1 MLRSRYQI
9 LLIATLVL
17 AAFYPVMHSGY
28 NIVDDLDLLKSFED
42 FEGWTFKGVFLP
54 GSGEALYYRPLLYL
68 TYIFD
73 YTVWSLHSNLMHLEN
88 VLIHLSN
95 SFFVYLLAREIIPP
109 DQRNESWIPFI
120 SACLF
125 GLHPISVES
134 VCWISGR
141 TDLLAGF
148 FLFPA
153 TLFAIRYKQCQQ
165 KKYLLCST
173 VAAIL
178 AFVSKESSL
187 GFIVGALFL
196 GIARTSG
203 SAGAMTHS
211 RYRHI
216 LQGAIVFSAIAGG
229 VALFFLLRI
238 KAFSSNGSGIY
249 LTLQSMENNPL
260 YSVMLV
266 LRTFAFYLKKIFWP
280 FPLNF
285 TIVEIDPLYEL
296 AAIPLV
302 LLTCWI
308 ALRRTVAS
316 ALFLTGAGLM
326 APAFL
331 IAFGQVAWTP
341 FAERYVYL
349 SIGFILTAA
358 VHVLGRHGMDY
369 LQATGVTE
377 ENGINCCATPVA
389 KFVVA
394 LLTIVLLVGSFGA
407 TLHRA
412 LIWSSN
418 LTLYEDVAR
427 KTPDFQTAR
436 NLYGVALAKEGRNLE
451 AQREFDA
458 ARSLHA
464 FKYEEKYDI
473 NYGVMLVHLGE
484 YDKALELFGSVIR
497 KTKGASVRA
506 REGML
511 SVYLKQFSTVSEGEK
526 REQLRSSI
534 ETVAAE
540 MYTLDPK
547 SDVLY
552 FMGMATL
559 ASGGGEQAERYF
571 RTARERA
578 RQGSFLW
585 ELAGIKLRYWG
596 ASKGV

>member
-1 MLRSRYQI
+1 VLRIRYQV

-17 AAFYPVMHSGY
+17 AAFYPAMHSGY

-42 FEGWTFKGVFLP
+42 FQGWTFRGVFLP

-68 TYIFD
+68 TSVFD
-73 YTVWSLHSNLMHLEN
+73 YTAWSLHSNVMHLEN
-88 VLIHLSN
+88 VLIHLCN
-95 SFFVYLLAREIIPP
+95 SFFVYFLAREIISP
-109 DQRNESWIPFI
+109 DQRTESWIPFV
-120 SACLF
+120 SASLF

-153 TLFAIRYKQCQQ
+153 ALFAIRYKQNHR

-178 AFVSKESSL
+178 AFLSKESSL
-187 GFIVGALFL
+187 GFVMGALFL
-196 GIARTSG
+196 GIARTSVP
-203 SAGAMTHS
+203 SGATAPS
-211 RYRHI
+211 RRRHI
-216 LQGAIVFSAIAGG
+216 LQGMVVFSAIAGG
-229 VALFFLLRI
+229 VALFFVLRL

-266 LRTFAFYLKKIFWP
+266 LRTFAFYLKKVFWP

-285 TIVEIDPLYEL
+285 AIVEVDPLYEL

-308 ALRRTVAS
+308 ALRRTIVS
-316 ALFLTGAGLM
+316 ALFMTGVGLM

-349 SIGFILTAA
+349 SLGFILTGV
-358 VHVLGRHGMDY
+358 VHVLGRHAEGFWTAAAPVDGKG
-369 LQATGVTE
+369 ASGGTAPIARPAV
-377 ENGINCCATPVA
+377 GILVI
-389 KFVVA
+389 
-394 LLTIVLLVGSFGA
+394 LVLLGAFGA
-407 TLHRA
+407 TMHRA
-412 LIWSSN
+412 SIWSSN

-436 NLYGVALAKEGRNLE
+436 NLYGVALTREGRTRDAL
-451 AQREFDA
+451 REFDA
-458 ARSLHA
+458 ARSLYA
-464 FKYEEKYDI
+464 FRYEEKYDI
-473 NYGVMLVHLGE
+473 NYGVMLVSTGE
-484 YDKALELFGSVIR
+484 YDKALALFRSVVD
-497 KTKGASVRA
+497 KTKGKSVRA

-511 SVYLKQFSTVSEGEK
+511 SVYLKQLSDAPQGEK
-526 REQLRSSI
+526 REQLSRSI
-534 ETVAAE
+534 RNVAAG
-540 MYTLDPK
+540 MYTLNPEPDL
-547 SDVLY
+547 LY
-552 FMGMATL
+552 FMGMASI
-559 ASGGGEQAERYF
+559 ASGDRERAGLYF
-571 RTARERA
+571 RTAHEKA
-578 RQGSFLW
+578 RQGSFVR
-585 ELAGIKLRYWG
+585 ELAAIKLRHLG
-596 ASKGV
+596 TGGT